1 MSKLAILILGIVLG
15 AAAVLLSFSLWLDP
29 GSLRTSQVPASTAD
43 KAAGAQQKLPPVLPP
58 PTGYPPQ
65 QAPVSNSAQPVEAP
79 LPEVAE
85 QAAIS
90 GSLTNTL
97 PPSVVPDSKTGQV
110 NVLPVPLPG
119 DVLGL
124 LIPVTGVLPRQ
135 LSDTFTQSRG
145 AGRLHDAI
153 DIMAPRGTPV
163 VAVADGRVAKL
174 FTSKPG
180 GLTVYQFDVDEKQAY
195 YYAHLDSYAP
205 TLIEGQQLHRGDL
218 IGYVGSTGNA
228 SPDGPHLHFA
238 VFILGPDKKWWQ
250 GTAIN
255 PYPLLGGG

>member
-1 MSKLAILILGIVLG
+1 MSRLAILILGMVLG
-15 AAAVLLSFSLWLDP
+15 AAAVVLTFSIWLDP
-29 GSLRTSQVPASTAD
+29 GMTQADSRVHATMSPADLAVAPVVP
-43 KAAGAQQKLPPVLPP
+43 GPAQPARPA
-58 PTGYPPQ
+58 GYPAT
-65 QAPVSNSAQPVEAP
+65 QAPVSAPVEAEP
-79 LPEVAE
+79 IPAPMIEPVQGVGQELIPIA
-85 QAAIS
+85 
-90 GSLTNTL
+90 
-97 PPSVVPDSKTGQV
+97 PPSAQAPD
-110 NVLPVPLPG
+110 
-119 DVLGL
+119 L
-124 LIPVTGVLPRQ
+124 LIPVSGILAKQ
-135 LSDTFTQSRG
+135 LNDTFTQSRG

-174 FTSKPG
+174 FNSKPG
-180 GLTVYQFDVDEKQAY
+180 GLTVYQFDAEEKLAY

-205 TLIEGQQLHRGDL
+205 TLAEGQQLRRGDV

>member
-1 MSKLAILILGIVLG
+1 MSRLAILVLGMVLG
-15 AAAVLLSFSLWLDP
+15 AAAVVLTFSLWLDP
-29 GSLRTSQVPASTAD
+29 GVTRADSRVHATMSPEELAVAPIVPGPAPSL
-43 KAAGAQQKLPPVLPP
+43 
-58 PTGYPPQ
+58 PQ
-65 QAPVSNSAQPVEAP
+65 ES
-79 LPEVAE
+79 
-85 QAAIS
+85 
-90 GSLTNTL
+90 
-97 PPSVVPDSKTGQV
+97 
-110 NVLPVPLPG
+110 
-119 DVLGL
+119 GL
-124 LIPVTGVLPRQ
+124 LIPVSGVLASQ

-145 AGRLHDAI
+145 AGRLHDAL

-174 FTSKPG
+174 FNSKPG
-180 GLTVYQFDVDEKQAY
+180 GLTIYQFDAEEKLAY

-205 TLIEGQQLHRGDL
+205 TLVEGQQLRRGDV

-238 VFILGPDKKWWQ
+238 IFILGPDKKWWQ

>member
-1 MSKLAILILGIVLG
+1 MSRLAILVLGMVLG
-15 AAAVLLSFSLWLDP
+15 AAAVVLTFSIWLDP
-29 GSLRTSQVPASTAD
+29 GVTRADRRVHATMSPDELAVAPIVPGPARPARP
-43 KAAGAQQKLPPVLPP
+43 A
-58 PTGYPPQ
+58 GYPPT
-65 QAPVSNSAQPVEAP
+65 QAPVSAPDDVEPISKPVFEPARGVEVQEIPTAP
-79 LPEVAE
+79 SLPFPAPSSQ
-85 QAAIS
+85 QAA
-90 GSLTNTL
+90 
-97 PPSVVPDSKTGQV
+97 
-110 NVLPVPLPG
+110 
-119 DVLGL
+119 GL
-124 LIPVTGVLPRQ
+124 LIPVLGIGPKQ

-174 FTSKPG
+174 FNSKPG
-180 GLTVYQFDVDEKQAY
+180 GLTIYQFDAESKLAY

-205 TLIEGQQLHRGDL
+205 TLVEGQQLRRGDV

-238 VFILGPDKKWWQ
+238 IFILGPDRKWWQ